1 VNALGLIALL
11 ALMLAACGGET
22 QETCSAPLSQA
33 AVDGLY
39 LNAEACTGVTAAP
52 PSIVYENYIGPAG
65 AYGFATHEVLLNTNG
80 NYAQDCATVASV
92 LRHEFVHHL
101 LNAADLPIDDNR
113 THKSPLF
120 GLCG

>member
-1 VNALGLIALL
+1 MSLLGLFALL

-22 QETCSAPLSQA
+22 REACTAPLSQA

-39 LNAEACTGVTAAP
+39 LNAEACTGITAAP
-52 PSIVYENYIGPAG
+52 PRIAYKNYIGPAG
-65 AYGFATHEVLLNTNG
+65 AYGFATNEVLLNTNQ

-101 LNAADLPIDDNR
+101 LNAAGLPIDDNR
-113 THKSPLF
+113 THESPLF

>member
-1 VNALGLIALL
+1 MNALGLIALL

-33 AVDGLY
+33 AVDELY
-39 LNAEACTGVTAAP
+39 LNAEACTGITAAP
-52 PSIVYENYIGPAG
+52 PRIVYENYIGPAG
-65 AYGFATHEVLLNTNG
+65 AYGFVTHDVSLNTNR

-92 LRHEFVHHL
+92 LRHELVHHL
-101 LNAADLPIDDNR
+101 LDAAGLSIEDNR
-113 THKSPLF
+113 AHKSPLF

>member
-11 ALMLAACGGET
+11 ALMLAACGGEK

-33 AVDGLY
+33 AADGLY
-39 LNAEACTGVTAAP
+39 LNAEACTGITAASP
-52 PSIVYENYIGPAG
+52 RIVYENYIGPAG
-65 AYGFATHEVLLNTNG
+65 EYNYVTHEVLVNTNTV
-80 NYAQDCATVASV
+80 YAQDCDTVATV

-101 LNAADLPIDDNR
+101 LNAAGLSIADNR
-113 THKSPLF
+113 AHESPLF